1 MPRTQKLFSAF
12 LCVGTLAFA
21 LGCVTTSGTSE
32 PSPPNLALSPGMQIG
47 LVTTTLGGLAPRTS
61 VNPNELGG
69 GMLVTVQKIQPG
81 ESVTVTWQQAVKH
94 ELPPVDSE
102 PAVGVGTPEPT
113 PVTEIVIEE
122 GTITASGLDSA
133 HAALLPLYWPLS
145 EADTTETSLMWL
157 SQEAFEE
164 LKRSRQTLWS
174 ADVLTRFTHLPA
186 WVIEQLNEE
195 TADRELYLTA
205 ESDLVDFDMTVGEQ
219 RVRLQAIRAFDD
231 FGNEYII
238 LDNAENPLI
247 VKFKFNA
254 VSTGAVGID
263 AGIWTLIKAVFSGY
277 QIVEIRCHG

>member
-1 MPRTQKLFSAF
+1 MIL
-12 LCVGTLAFA
+12 TLA
-21 LGCVTTSGTSE
+21 LGCATTSQITD
-32 PSPPNLALSPGMQIG
+32 SPPPDLTLAPGMQIG
-47 LVTTTLGGLAPRTS
+47 LVATTIGGLAPRTS
-61 VNPNELGG
+61 VAPDELGG
-69 GMLVTVQKIQPG
+69 GMLVTVQTVQPG
-81 ESVTVTWQQAVKH
+81 ESVTITWQQAVER
-94 ELPPVDSE
+94 ELPTTDSE
-102 PAVGVGTPEPT
+102 PAVGIGTPEPT
-113 PVTEIVIEE
+113 PVTEIIIEE

-145 EADTTETSLMWL
+145 EADTTDTSLMWL

-164 LKRSRQTLWS
+164 LKHTQRTRWS

-195 TADRELYLTA
+195 TAERELYLTA
-205 ESDLVDFDMTVGEQ
+205 ESDLVDFEITVNEQ
-219 RVRLQAIRAFDD
+219 RVQFQAIQAFDD

-277 QIVEIRCHG
+277 QVVEIQA